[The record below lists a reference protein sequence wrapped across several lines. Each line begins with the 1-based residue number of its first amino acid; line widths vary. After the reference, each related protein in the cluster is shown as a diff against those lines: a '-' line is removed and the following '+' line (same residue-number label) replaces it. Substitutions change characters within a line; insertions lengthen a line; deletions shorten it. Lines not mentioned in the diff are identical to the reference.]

1 MKLSQLAAKPQLI
14 KLELADED
22 IVKQYGEPIEFY
34 IYDRQ
39 SMDVFMK
46 LASLDEKN
54 FAQIAEIIKEVILDD
69 TGKKVLSDESLL
81 PMPVMMKVIQNVI
94 EKLGNG
100 VSQTSQT

>member
-1 MKLSQLAAKPQLI
+1 MKLAQLAAKPQLI